1 MDPLPKPERDESLEA
16 GEDPHRYGWRERWE
30 TAPDGS
36 KKLCWDPLT
45 YEDLLDPQEG
55 DIVAEDSVHRSVTED
70 IARILKRRY
79 RDDPTVA
86 VWSNLKV
93 VFKIPGLTSGPGP
106 DICLVEGVRDRDLRR
121 TSFRFGEEPGKVRL
135 VVEVV
140 SKSSMKKDYEDLL
153 AIYGPL
159 GVEEYVAIRPVGF
172 YPQGPFKLRGWRR
185 DPRSGGL
192 RPIRPGPDGRLRSRV
207 TGLLFGTGE
216 DGWGLELWDAAT
228 GERLRTSD
236 EELAWHA
243 ERTAQAEARAL
254 QEADRAA
261 EATERAETAEACAL
275 READRAAEA
284 TERAEIAE
292 RRHRELQAEIERLKA
307 RMKG

>member
-1 MDPLPKPERDESLEA
+1 MNPLPEPKPLEADDEA
-16 GEDPHRYGWRERWE
+16 GEDPYRYGWRERRE
-30 TAPDGS
+30 TAPDGTE
-36 KKLCWDPLT
+36 KLCWDPLT

-70 IARILKRRY
+70 MARILKRRY
-79 RDDPTVA
+79 ADDPKVA
-86 VWSNLKV
+86 VWSNLKI
-93 VFKIPGLTSGPGP
+93 VFRIPGLTSGPGP

-121 TSFRFGEEPGKVRL
+121 TSFRFGQEPGKVRL

-140 SKSSMKKDYEDLL
+140 SKSSVQKDYQDLL

-185 DPRSGGL
+185 DPKTGRL
-192 RPIRPGPDGRLRSRV
+192 RPLRPNPDGRLHSRV
-207 TGLLFGTGE
+207 SGLLFGTGE

-228 GERLRTSD
+228 GKRLRTSD
-236 EELAWHA
+236 DELAWHA
-243 ERTAQAEARAL
+243 ERTEQAEARAL
-254 QEADRAA
+254 HEADRADEAA
-261 EATERAETAEACAL
+261 ELAELAERRALRADERAEL
-275 READRAAEA
+275 
-284 TERAEIAE
+284 AE
-292 RRHRELQAEIERLKA
+292 RRNRELQAEIERLKA